1 MLCLPVPVICHTCKA
16 CQNKFSLYAIGA
28 VKDNY
33 EELLENGVI
42 IPGGKYGLDR
52 ISFDS
57 YVKELD
63 YILYFYGIEKYK
75 LIASGAIFEL
85 KNTYFE
91 YLSNKYGDIGF
102 LCDNIEQMATIIEN
116 LSTTISM
123 KFNFSNYYVNL
134 NQASFIKHF
143 RKLIFDS
150 YI

>member
-1 MLCLPVPVICHTCKA
+1 M
-16 CQNKFSLYAIGA
+16 
-28 VKDNY
+28 
-33 EELLENGVI
+33 
-42 IPGGKYGLDR
+42 
-52 ISFDS
+52 
-57 YVKELD
+57 
-63 YILYFYGIEKYK
+63 
-75 LIASGAIFEL
+75 
-85 KNTYFE
+85 NTYFE

-116 LSTTISM
+116 LSTTTSM